1 MSAVPETLPA
11 LAERADAA
19 YLDFVEGFREYILG
33 KGADFED
40 RLNEALLAEQARR
53 GQPWGDVE
61 QIREYV
67 HSLPLGRLRDRLS
80 RTQQEMKWFALRRSF
95 EAQRAELLAELERY
109 DTRGP
114 GRLELDAN
122 FVHPP
127 YVNVHFHLQPGGYY
141 KDALSGYLY
150 HYGTKV
156 FFRGDNDHDE
166 LHSKLVARVPAPADG
181 RVERIL
187 DLACSIGQSSTAFRR
202 RGKTPWCRNGRGTRT
217 THPYSNHP
225 VAGGRAR

>member
-40 RLNEALLAEQARR
+40 RLNTALLTEQARR
-53 GQPWGDVE
+53 GQPWDDVE

-95 EAQRAELLAELERY
+95 ESHLNWCHGSLRPLECLPRLCWMALRRP
-109 DTRGP
+109 TR
-114 GRLELDAN
+114 
-122 FVHPP
+122 
-127 YVNVHFHLQPGGYY
+127 
-141 KDALSGYLY
+141 
-150 HYGTKV
+150 
-156 FFRGDNDHDE
+156 
-166 LHSKLVARVPAPADG
+166 
-181 RVERIL
+181 
-187 DLACSIGQSSTAFRR
+187 
-202 RGKTPWCRNGRGTRT
+202 
-217 THPYSNHP
+217 
-225 VAGGRAR
+225 RARP